1 MARVFLT
8 GTGIYNLDAIRRDFD
23 ISRKEFCG
31 DLGISTG
38 TYRMYIL
45 QGMVID
51 KLMDLVK
58 VEPIAEA
65 ATETTTAE

>member
-45 QGMVID
+45 QHNITKEMLTKIND
-51 KLMDLVK
+51 YLFHLKLL
-58 VEPIAEA
+58 
-65 ATETTTAE
+65 

>member
-23 ISRKEFCG
+23 ISRKEFCK

-45 QGMVID
+45 QHNITKEMLTKIND
-51 KLMDLVK
+51 Y
-58 VEPIAEA
+58 I
-65 ATETTTAE
+65 